1 MAGLFDDLIP
11 KPPPGVMIHGADES
25 YVVGESGEPVAS
37 VQRDRSGYE
46 GNVQLEALRR
56 RAGQDMNRGLM
67 PLAQGV
73 GLTATDELASAIA
86 AGATAATTDRPF
98 KAEYDINQ
106 EIMRQELAQRREEAP
121 ISSAA
126 QEILGSVGSGVGLL
140 RTGVTASR
148 FIPQGMSM
156 GRNYLARLGANTA
169 DAIALGALMGAGGS
183 RQGERTSGAT
193 QGATIG
199 AIAGPAAQIGTSAAK
214 AVGAP
219 VYNAIAARV
228 NPQKYADL
236 WMNRLLQR
244 STQPN
249 VVSDVA
255 QARQAGDDVYTLM
268 DALGRSG
275 QRAGSVVARTP
286 SDAQQDFAEQLIR
299 RQAGQRERVSGLLS
313 EAMDRPMTAQQTEAA
328 LREAREQTAELGYG
342 LADALGG
349 RVNTSRVAQVA
360 DDYLAPSVNS
370 RRTALESEVAKWANQ
385 IRGSDD
391 FMRIRRI
398 RSELGG
404 RINEMGRQGKHTG
417 PLDDLLNA
425 TDEALEMASGPYRVA
440 RNSYREMSRPI
451 EAIQSGTQAAR
462 PSSRAIDVAGQV
474 QRMTP
479 EEMLGF
485 RAGYSDPLLSN
496 IERQSIGANVARPFT
511 SPKMQSDMASIA
523 GPRNPAF
530 QRGIQREMAMNEAY
544 QQALTGSRTAENLA
558 DAADVAANFDPS
570 VAAGLFTG
578 DLSNLGQVAG
588 RFFNAVAGQP
598 PAVRDRMAR
607 MLLERNPN
615 IVQNIVDAA
624 QQAGRKLNATEQ
636 AFVRALTAGGAIVP
650 ATR

>member
-11 KPPPGVMIHGADES
+11 KPPPGVMIHGAEES

-37 VQRDRSGYE
+37 VQRDRRGYE

-73 GLTATDELASAIA
+73 GLTAADELASAVA

-98 KAEYDINQ
+98 KQEYDVNQ

-121 ISSAA
+121 ISSAV

-140 RTGVTASR
+140 SSGATASR
-148 FIPQGMSM
+148 LIPQGMSM
-156 GRNYLARLGANTA
+156 GRNYGARLAANTA
-169 DAIALGALMGAGGS
+169 DAIALGALMGAGGA
-183 RQGERTSGAT
+183 RQGERAQGAGT
-193 QGATIG
+193 GATIG
-199 AIAGPAAQIGTSAAK
+199 AIAGPAAQLGTSAVK

-219 VYNAIAARV
+219 VYNAVAARMD
-228 NPQKYADL
+228 PQKYANL
-236 WMNRLLQR
+236 WLNRLVQR
-244 STQPN
+244 STQTDP
-249 VVSDVA
+249 VSDIA
-255 QARQAGDDVYTLM
+255 QARRAGDDVYSLM

-328 LREAREQTAELGYG
+328 LRQSRQQSANLGYG
-342 LADALGG
+342 LAEAVSGP
-349 RVNTSRVAQVA
+349 VNTRGITQVA
-360 DDYLAPSVNS
+360 DDYLAASTGS
-370 RRTALESEVAKWANQ
+370 KRTGLEREVAKWAGQ
-385 IRGSDD
+385 LKGATD
-391 FMRIRRI
+391 FGRVQGI

-404 RINEMGRQGKHTG
+404 RINEMTRKGRFTG
-417 PLDDLLNA
+417 PLDDLLSA

-440 RNSYREMSRPI
+440 REAYREMSAPI
-451 EAIQSGTQAAR
+451 EAIQAGTQAAR
-462 PSSRAIDVAGQV
+462 PSSRAADVARQV
-474 QRMTP
+474 QGMTP
-479 EEMLGF
+479 EQMQGF
-485 RAGYSDPLLSN
+485 RAGYSDPLFSA
-496 IERQSIGANVARPFT
+496 IERQSIGTNVARPFT
-511 SPKMQSDMASIA
+511 SPKMQSDMAMITAS
-523 GPRNPAF
+523 RSPAF

-544 QQALTGSRTAENLA
+544 QQALTGSRTADNLA

-570 VAAGLFTG
+570 AAAGLFTG
-578 DLSNLGQVAG
+578 DLGSLSQVAG

-607 MLLERNPN
+607 MLLEKDPN
-615 IVQNIVDAA
+615 VVQRLIDSA
-624 QQAGRKLNATEQ
+624 QQAGRQLTATEQ
-636 AFVRALTAGGAIVP
+636 AFVRALAAGGTIVP